1 MDRGRVGVELT
12 TNQLRS
18 GLVFPLGEIVGE
30 IMIRYFSDA
39 TLKINER
46 NSIGVFFPNYAEI
59 SCTG

>member
-1 MDRGRVGVELT
+1 MVLELV

-46 NSIGVFFPNYAEI
+46 NSIGFFPI
-59 SCTG
+59 MQKSLVRVK